1 VIVSRPRQVTAGSS
15 PVLRAINVDVAAD
28 SCGNCG
34 QVAVAGA
41 DDEVA
46 APEGP
51 FDHAAQEQGTMTG
64 PHRAVTSRLGDPG
77 SPFVGF
83 GDLIRGEVT
92 ALGLVLADRF
102 QAGTGPG

>member
-1 VIVSRPRQVTAGSS
+1 
-15 PVLRAINVDVAAD
+15 
-28 SCGNCG
+28 
-34 QVAVAGA
+34 
-41 DDEVA
+41 
-46 APEGP
+46 
-51 FDHAAQEQGTMTG
+51 MTG